1 MRGAC
6 VDRRRFQLLTTV
18 VPNNA
23 TSGGVPVSTSW
34 LTGDAGPDGLP
45 VWRTQMADPAPAGGW
60 LWGSLPGY
68 MMPALPAGQRL
79 RIYWWMRG
87 TNSTGSLLIARSA
100 GGEKTTLGSTA
111 DPAQWTRTTFDVILA
126 YASIVNS
133 HQIRRTMT
141 NAPGRWIEMTPPLI
155 EIVGPV

>member
-1 MRGAC
+1 MRAAC
-6 VDRRRFQLLTTV
+6 VDRRRFQRLTTV

-34 LTGDAGPDGLP
+34 LTGDAGPEGLP
-45 VWRTQMADPAPAGGW
+45 VWRTQMADPAPASGW
-60 LWGSLPGY
+60 IWGSLPGY

-87 TNSTGSLLIARSA
+87 TNTDAQLQIARVDGVEA
-100 GGEKTTLGSTA
+100 TGLGSMA
-111 DPAQWTRTTFDVILA
+111 DPAQWTRVTFDVILA
-126 YASIVNS
+126 YASTVNS
-133 HQIRRTMT
+133 HQLRRTMT

-155 EIVGPV
+155 EIVGP